1 VKIKG
6 TDKRA
11 QREFLVEQVVESG
24 GTSPWDGQPFSPD
37 YAVTLVNALRD
48 AEEAGSK
55 LEEALTQ
62 VADLRPDFTLD
73 EASVVGPI
81 KAALDRLNQNLVKQ
95 G

>member
-6 TDKRA
+6 TDKRT
-11 QREFLVEQVVESG
+11 QREFLAEQVIENG
-24 GTSPWDGQPFSPD
+24 GSSPWDGQPFSPD

-55 LEEALTQ
+55 LEEALE
-62 VADLRPDFTLD
+62 VIADLRPEFTLD
-73 EASVVGPI
+73 ETSILGP
-81 KAALDRLNQNLVKQ
+81 LDLHLGRLNRNLVQQ

>member
-6 TDKRA
+6 TDKRM
-11 QREFLVEQVVESG
+11 QREILVEQVIANG

-48 AEEAGSK
+48 ATEAGSK
-55 LEEALTQ
+55 LEASLE
-62 VADLRPDFTLD
+62 VIADLRPDLTLD
-73 EASVVGPI
+73 EASIVGPL
-81 KAALDRLNQNLVKQ
+81 KLQLDRLNSNLVQQ

>member
-6 TDKRA
+6 TDKRT
-11 QREFLVEQVVESG
+11 QRDFLVEQVIDG
-24 GTSPWDGQPFSPD
+24 GGVSPWDGQPFSPD

-55 LEEALTQ
+55 LEEALEQ
-62 VADLRPDFTLD
+62 VADLRPEFTLD
-73 EASVVGPI
+73 ESSIIGPI
-81 KAALDRLNQNLVKQ
+81 KASLDRLRQNLVKQ